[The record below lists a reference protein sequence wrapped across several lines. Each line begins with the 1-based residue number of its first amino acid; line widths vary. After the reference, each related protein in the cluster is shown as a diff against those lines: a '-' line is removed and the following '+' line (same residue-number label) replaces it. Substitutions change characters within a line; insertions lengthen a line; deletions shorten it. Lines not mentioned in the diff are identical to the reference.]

1 MPINKFYFPKEVKL
15 AAEKPI
21 GVSDARGLSPE
32 LSKVPL
38 FFIGKK
44 SAFPLCLRRVGFSP
58 IETIR
63 LRFYLRKVTQELVR
77 KAGGFSESYTPENF
91 AHRSFFLNKKPNGQ
105 ERT

>member
-1 MPINKFYFPKEVKL
+1 MPINEFYFPKLEVKP

-77 KAGGFSESYTPENF
+77 KAGGFSVLIIHTRKLRP
-91 AHRSFFLNKKPNGQ
+91 
-105 ERT
+105 